1 MGAKIICSLHTCSP
15 MSKPQAA
22 EEAVELNP
30 DFTFDLSGDL
40 YNDFL
45 DHIDVQDLVKKG
57 SKPVCKTSVCII
69 VAAHGLLGTHLGGRH
84 HSAS

>member
-30 DFTFDLSGDL
+30 EFSFDLAGDP

-45 DHIDVQDLVKKG
+45 DDHLDVQDLVKKG
-57 SKPVCKTSVCII
+57 SKPVCSRRTCTYV
-69 VAAHGLLGTHLGGRH
+69 GGC
-84 HSAS
+84 